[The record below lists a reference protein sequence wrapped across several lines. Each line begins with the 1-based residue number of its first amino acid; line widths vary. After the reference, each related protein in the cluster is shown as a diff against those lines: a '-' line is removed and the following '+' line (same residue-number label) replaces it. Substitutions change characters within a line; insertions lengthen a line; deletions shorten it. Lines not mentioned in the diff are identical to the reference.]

1 MQPTDIPT
9 ASGHP
14 HGAMRRDER
23 EITHPA
29 EIAAILD
36 SAKVM
41 YIALAEND
49 IPFMVPVFYAWDGAS
64 LYFHSARAG
73 TKIEMLKRNST
84 LCFAV
89 STEQGVVED
98 EVICNFEAR
107 HRTVIGLGNAVFI
120 KDEAEKIAALNLIV
134 ARFSDKSW
142 SFPIANVRAT
152 LVLRIDIIS
161 MKGKQHGF

>member
-1 MQPTDIPT
+1 MQSTEPRAAP
-9 ASGHP
+9 GHP

-23 EITHPA
+23 EITQPA

-36 SAKVM
+36 SARVM
-41 YIALAEND
+41 YIALAQDN
-49 IPFMVPVFYAWDGAS
+49 IPFMVPVFYAWDGTS

-73 TKIEMLKRNST
+73 TKIAMLKKNST

-120 KDEAEKIAALNLIV
+120 RDEAEKIAALNLIV
-134 ARFSDKSW
+134 ARFSDKAW
-142 SFPIANVRAT
+142 TFPAANVRAT